1 MLKKWLNSNVKQF
14 FVITFISVILTLILF
29 STHIYDYIVN
39 GTVFSGAGDGF
50 RQMMPFQMYL
60 YEHLRSFSSL
70 YDASFG
76 LGGDYM
82 KGLSYYYSLSPLM
95 WLNFLFI
102 KIGETVGIFNPT
114 TIHFWPTNQLIM
126 AMIRAIITFVVTF
139 YLFKILHF
147 KRSANM
153 IATILYGMSLS
164 LYTLILLG
172 HFMEIYYIY
181 CHYRFLVWKDIFNNA
196 KSVFSLLR

>member
-1 MLKKWLNSNVKQF
+1 
-14 FVITFISVILTLILF
+14 
-29 STHIYDYIVN
+29 
-39 GTVFSGAGDGF
+39 
-50 RQMMPFQMYL
+50 
-60 YEHLRSFSSL
+60 
-70 YDASFG
+70 
-76 LGGDYM
+76 M

-147 KRSANM
+147 KRSTNM
-153 IATILYGMSLS
+153 IATILYGMSTVVIYFNFTWSFYGNFIIFITIIDSWFGKIFSTTQNRYIHCCDS
-164 LYTLILLG
+164 LNTI
-172 HFMEIYYIY
+172 
-181 CHYRFLVWKDIFNNA
+181 
-196 KSVFSLLR
+196 